1 MASIDPT
8 ELSTLFDAHG
18 AGLVLYARQWLETAA
33 AEDVVQD
40 VFVQLMAQRRPPEK
54 VKAWLFC
61 SVRNAAISE
70 LRLRRRRHTHEERST
85 AGRARWFE
93 DRPEALIDGATAEA
107 TLASLPDEDREI
119 VVLRIWG
126 GMTLQEIAET
136 VGSPVSTVFHHY
148 RAGLAAIR
156 RRLESSCRAKN
167 G

>member
-1 MASIDPT
+1 MANPKDT
-8 ELSTLFDAHG
+8 Q
-18 AGLVLYARQWLETAA
+18 GLNVKT
-33 AEDVVQD
+33 DN
-40 VFVQLMAQRRPPEK
+40 PEK
-54 VKAWLFC
+54 IMYGVHPVLEAL
-61 SVRNAAISE
+61 RQQGGAI
-70 LRLRRRRHTHEERST
+70 EEVIVARGS
-85 AGRARWFE
+85 RARWFE

-156 RRLESSCRAKN
+156 RRLESSCRVKN